1 MSNATSTIS
10 PTTPSGAPKPRSR
23 RACSDT
29 IGNDYARSG
38 GSVEGVKG
46 CAICHNE
53 DSYGRGDSVCGHCN
67 RCHGCGSTS
76 TNNGIGPLQAIY
88 FGGKK
93 VAKKLGAGGGSKGDA
108 EAK

>member
-1 MSNATSTIS
+1 MSNATSTTS
-10 PTTPSGAPKPRSR
+10 PTAPSQAQKLRSR
-23 RACSDT
+23 RACSDP

-46 CAICHNE
+46 CAICHNK
-53 DSYGRGDSVCGHCN
+53 DSYGHGDS
-67 RCHGCGSTS
+67 
-76 TNNGIGPLQAIY
+76 AIY

-93 VAKKLGAGGGSKGDA
+93 VAKRLGGGGGSKGDA